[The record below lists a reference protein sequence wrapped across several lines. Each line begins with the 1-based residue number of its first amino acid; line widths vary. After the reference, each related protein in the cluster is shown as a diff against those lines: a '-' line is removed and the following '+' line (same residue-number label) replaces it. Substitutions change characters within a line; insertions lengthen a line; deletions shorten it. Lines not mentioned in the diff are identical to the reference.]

1 MGTNCSTVIALW
13 ICGGNVFVLVDHF
26 DSQLLKILNGS
37 FWHFVSLTLVIVFFL
52 WNSTKP
58 RVTVVV
64 LNKTSLQILNGIS

>member
-37 FWHFVSLTLVIVFFL
+37 FWHFVSLTLVIGFF
-52 WNSTKP
+52 
-58 RVTVVV
+58 
-64 LNKTSLQILNGIS
+64 SLEFHQASSDSCGLE